1 MTTTS
6 INEDKLNA
14 LVGRAID
21 DFGAIISSALMRIG
35 DKLDLYRTLKRLGP
49 VTTQALADATGT
61 QERYIR
67 PWLIN
72 QAAAG
77 YVDYDAST
85 QRYSLS
91 PEQAMVLADDDTPYS
106 MAGGFELL
114 TSIIKDEP
122 HITEA
127 MRSGG
132 GMLWGDHDEG
142 LFTGTARFFK
152 PGYVGNI
159 VQNWLPALDGVVE
172 KLQAGG
178 IVADQ
183 GCGYG
188 TSTIIM
194 AQAFPNSRFIGFDN
208 HAPSIESAR
217 KAAEEAG
224 VADRCT
230 FEVGTAQDFPGSDYD
245 LVTFFDCLHDM
256 GDPAGAARRA
266 REALKPGGAV
276 MLVEPMAGENAED
289 NFNVVGRL
297 FSAASVL
304 VCTPHA
310 VAEGGNAIGTI
321 ATEAQLR
328 SIFDGA
334 GYASFRRAT
343 QSPTSRVFEARA

>member
-6 INEDKLNA
+6 INEEKLNS

-21 DFGAIISSALMRIG
+21 DFGAIISSALVRIG
-35 DKLDLYRTLKRLGP
+35 DKLDLYRTLKRVGP
-49 VTTQALADATGT
+49 TTPQQLAEATGT
-61 QERYIR
+61 NERYIR

-77 YVDYDAST
+77 YVDYDTASA
-85 QRYSLS
+85 RYSLS

-114 TSIIKDEP
+114 TSIIRDEP
-122 HITEA
+122 HITHA
-127 MRSGG
+127 MRAGG

-159 VQNWLPALDGVVE
+159 VQSWLPALDGVVSKLE
-172 KLQAGG
+172 KGG

-194 AQAFPNSRFIGFDN
+194 AQAYPNSRFIGFDN
-208 HAPSIESAR
+208 HAPSIEAAR
-217 KAAEEAG
+217 KAAVEAG
-224 VADRCT
+224 VDSRCS
-230 FEVGTAQDFPGSDYD
+230 FEVATAQDFPGSDYD
-245 LVTFFDCLHDM
+245 LITFFDCLHDM
-256 GDPAGAARRA
+256 GDPPGAARRA
-266 REALKPGGAV
+266 REALKQDGTV
-276 MLVEPMAGENAED
+276 MLVEPMAGDNPED

-310 VAEGGNAIGTI
+310 VAEGGKAIGTI
-321 ATEAQLR
+321 APDSQLKA
-328 SIFDGA
+328 IFDEA
-334 GYASFRRAT
+334 GYTRFRRAT
-343 QSPTSRVFEARA
+343 ETPTSRVFEARP